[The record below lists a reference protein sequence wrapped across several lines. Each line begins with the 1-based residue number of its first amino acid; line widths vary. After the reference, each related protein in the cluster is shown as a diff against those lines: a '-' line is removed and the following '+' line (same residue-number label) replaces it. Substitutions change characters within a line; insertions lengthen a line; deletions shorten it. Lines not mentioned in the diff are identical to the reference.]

1 MFYSIEDLVAQAKEY
16 PSVSELMIATE
27 MAHGGYSRER
37 IIETMEKNLAVMK
50 QSVAEGIGR
59 CYLSNRANWWRCNP
73 LK

>member
-1 MFYSIEDLVAQAKEY
+1 MFYSIKDLVAQAKDY

-50 QSVAEGIGR
+50 QSVAEG
-59 CYLSNRANWWRCNP
+59 
-73 LK
+73 